1 MNQAIQILDG
11 AVYLADRHALQIQA
25 IVHGQLIA
33 CYISGAGQQQLLELY
48 AERQFDIE
56 ELLEALIEDECFD
69 ADGDIH
75 LSVQQLS

>member
-1 MNQAIQILDG
+1 MNQSIQILDG
-11 AVYLADRHALQIQA
+11 AVYIANRHALQIQA
-25 IVHGQLIA
+25 IAHGQLIA
-33 CYISGAGQQQLLELY
+33 CYMSGADQQGLLELY